1 VKSNVELTP
10 KEFNVSFSIKRA
22 MNEIDNGDIITAK
35 IFLVIALRKLHEID
49 L

>member
-1 VKSNVELTP
+1 MKSNVELTP

-22 MNEIDNGDIITAK
+22 MNEIENGDMGTAK
-35 IFLVIALRKLHEID
+35 IFLGIALRKLHEID